1 VLNFAKG
8 FLKYQAM
15 LTLDPRYLAFD
26 LFLEKPKV
34 RKIRKKMTERVVTK
48 EDIEHILAVIKEAKL
63 RGLLDEIR
71 ARQFIG
77 IVLLGALTGQRPY
90 STIAQLRVEQFKEA
104 MKLEKPVLHVES
116 A

>member
-1 VLNFAKG
+1 
-8 FLKYQAM
+8 
-15 LTLDPRYLAFD
+15 
-26 LFLEKPKV
+26 
-34 RKIRKKMTERVVTK
+34 MTERVVTK

-90 STIAQLRVEQFKEA
+90 STIAQLRIEQFKEA
-104 MKLEKPVLHVES
+104 MKLEKLVLHVES